1 MVTIAKKYGYLG
13 KKAHRDCER
22 AGVMKINVIIID
34 KKGKEKLYT
43 GLIEHYI
50 KIAKPFA
57 NVEVIEVFDKQI
69 AKAHDISPEAA
80 QKSYSK
86 VLEKYMS
93 NGINIALDPSS
104 KEVDSYEFANL
115 LKDSTTVNFYIGG
128 AYGFERA
135 FLNKCNTAV
144 SFGKI
149 TLSHKLV
156 KVVLLEQIFR
166 GLTINNNHPYHK

>member
-1 MVTIAKKYGYLG
+1 
-13 KKAHRDCER
+13 
-22 AGVMKINVIIID
+22 MKINVIIVD
-34 KKGKEKLYT
+34 KKSKDKLYA

-57 NVEVIEVFDKQI
+57 KVAVIEVFDKEI

-80 QKSYSK
+80 QRAYSRA
-86 VLEKYMS
+86 LEKYMA

-104 KEVDSYEFANL
+104 KEVDSHGFANL
-115 LKDSTTVNFYIGG
+115 LKDSATVNFFIGG
-128 AYGFERA
+128 AYGFERD
-135 FLNKCNTAV
+135 FLAKCNSAV

>member
-1 MVTIAKKYGYLG
+1 
-13 KKAHRDCER
+13 
-22 AGVMKINVIIID
+22 MKINVIIID
-34 KKGKEKLYT
+34 KKGKDQLYAP
-43 GLIEHYI
+43 LIEHYK

-57 NVEVIEVFDKQI
+57 KVEVIELFDKEI
-69 AKAHDISPEAA
+69 TKAHDISPQAA

-86 VLEKYMS
+86 VMEKYLS
-93 NGINIALDPSS
+93 GTFNVALDPSS
-104 KEVDSYEFANL
+104 KEVDSFEFANL

-128 AYGFERA
+128 AYGFERD
-135 FLNKCNTAV
+135 FLSKCDKAV

-156 KVVLLEQIFR
+156 KVVLLEQVFR

>member
-1 MVTIAKKYGYLG
+1 
-13 KKAHRDCER
+13 
-22 AGVMKINVIIID
+22 MKINVIVID
-34 KKGKEKLYT
+34 KKGKDKLYA

-57 NVEVIEVFDKQI
+57 KVEMIELFDKEI
-69 AKAHDISPEAA
+69 AKAHEVSPEAA
-80 QKSYSK
+80 QKAYSK
-86 VLEKYMS
+86 ALEKYMR
-93 NGINIALDPSS
+93 NGVNIALDPASI
-104 KEVDSYEFANL
+104 EVDSHEFANL
-115 LKDSTTVNFYIGG
+115 LKDSATVNFFIGG
-128 AYGFERA
+128 AYGFERG
-135 FLNKCNTAV
+135 FLSKCNTAV